1 MAMRTSYVP
10 WVVGAGVLIGSFL
23 ITFCLTEPIT
33 GPNLGSA
40 PPNKEAE
47 VLPPHLVP
55 NKEILSGAATAA
67 GLHRPDKLSGNVAGV
82 TRLNKDQV
90 RIGGWAAD
98 SIGQGT
104 PITVLVFAD
113 GKNVFAT
120 QTKGARSDVANAL
133 KLSDAAA
140 ANVAFGGVLSC
151 SPRQSLFVVAV
162 TQGNLYAMLGHSGP
176 LVCPG

>member
-1 MAMRTSYVP
+1 MRTSYVP

-23 ITFCLTEPIT
+23 ITLWLTEPIT

-40 PPNKEAE
+40 PPNKGAE
-47 VLPPHLVP
+47 VLAAHLVP
-55 NKEILSGAATAA
+55 NEEILSGAATAA
-67 GLHRPDKLSGNVAGV
+67 GLQRSDKLSGYVDGV

-120 QTKGARSDVANAL
+120 QTKGARSDVADAL
-133 KLSDAAA
+133 KLSAAAA
-140 ANVAFGGVLSC
+140 ANVAFEGVLSC
-151 SPRQSLFVVAV
+151 GPGQTLFAVAV
-162 TQGNLYAMLGHSGP
+162 TQSNLYAALGHAAGP